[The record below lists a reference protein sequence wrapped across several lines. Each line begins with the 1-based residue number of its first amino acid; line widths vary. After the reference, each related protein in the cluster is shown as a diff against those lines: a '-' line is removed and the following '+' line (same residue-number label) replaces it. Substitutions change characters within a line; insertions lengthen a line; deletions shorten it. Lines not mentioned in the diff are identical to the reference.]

1 MTALSLVFFNAMV
14 VDLLKLAIAY
24 KHSVLAVKV
33 KMVIIK
39 ATNESSFSKTKR
51 FKTKGVYKN

>member
-1 MTALSLVFFNAMV
+1 MTALSLAFFNAMV

-39 ATNESSFSKTKR
+39 VTN
-51 FKTKGVYKN
+51 